1 MRGKVYA
8 KISKTGLG
16 NCMLVWAHALVF
28 AKINNLELITERWWR
43 FRWGAIIRGEKK
55 KRFYKNYFIETP
67 LKTRMKMKFDLL
79 VSPGDPDP
87 EIKIIQNTENKIF
100 IFTKTSRDDNLFK
113 YLYPHSEF
121 IKKELLEL
129 LTDPLKKK
137 YSKCESPVIGIHIRR
152 GDFKIINPITSNQFF
167 IEAIHAIRETVK
179 EVLPVT
185 VFTDA
190 EENEI
195 TDILELPG
203 ISISRNEEDIL
214 DILQMSKSKF
224 LVLSRSSTFSYWAA
238 FLSEGL
244 VIMSEDDWQKQIKLQ
259 GEKYIEMRYGRH
271 KEMDYKKILI
281 RNAQ

>member
-8 KISKTGLG
+8 KIPRSGLG

-43 FRWGAIIRGEKK
+43 FRWGAIIRGEKN

-67 LKTRMKMKFDLL
+67 WKKRMKMKFDLL
-79 VSPGDPDP
+79 VSPRELDPQ
-87 EIKIIQNTENKIF
+87 IKVIQNTENKIF
-100 IFTKTSRDDNLFK
+100 IFIKNFRDRNLFK

-121 IKKELLEL
+121 IKNELFELLK
-129 LTDPLKKK
+129 DRLKEKH
-137 YSKCESPVIGIHIRR
+137 SKCESPVIGIHIRR
-152 GDFKIINPITSNQFF
+152 GDFKIGNPITSNQFF
-167 IEAIHAIRETVK
+167 IDAINAIRETTE
-179 EVLPVT
+179 EVLPVI

-195 TDILELPG
+195 KDILDLPE
-203 ISISRNEEDIL
+203 ISISKNEEDIL

-224 LVLSRSSTFSYWAA
+224 LILSQSSTFSYWAA

-244 VIMSEDDWQKQIKLQ
+244 VIINEDDWQKQIKPH
-259 GEKYIEMRYGRH
+259 GEKYIEMRYGSQM
-271 KEMDYKKILI
+271 EMDYKKILI